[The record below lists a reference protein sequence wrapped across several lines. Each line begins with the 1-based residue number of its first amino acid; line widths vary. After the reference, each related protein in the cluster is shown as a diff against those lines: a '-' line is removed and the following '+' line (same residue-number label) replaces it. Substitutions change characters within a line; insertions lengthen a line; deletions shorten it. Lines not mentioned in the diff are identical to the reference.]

1 MILYTALWLMG
12 IRFQVLMYICFLRT
26 GSRMSMVLEFS
37 NQFALHFSFVL
48 LIAIVIL
55 DIA

>member
-12 IRFQVLMYICFLRT
+12 IRFRVLMYICFLRT

-55 DIA
+55 DIT